1 MAEPGPAV
9 AGADAG
15 AAPASSAAAAASV
28 AAAASAAASAASA
41 ASAAAAFP
49 GGSCLPGVRRF
60 ARLANGLTVCVVENH
75 QAPVVTTALS
85 FRAGTRDEPP
95 GHGGVA
101 HFLEHMMFK
110 GSARFGPGEIDRRT
124 QALGGSNNAFTSH
137 DSTTYYFSFAA
148 DRWTE
153 ALAIEADRI
162 AALTLDPR
170 QVASE
175 RQVIREEIAMYES
188 EPWDALEVA
197 VQARLFRGHP
207 YGRPVLGTRGELRAT
222 GREDLA
228 SFQRRF
234 YRPDNAVLVVAGQT
248 AEEAVLAQ
256 VERFMGGLEPGAE
269 RRRGTSPE
277 GRPPAPAPPAG
288 SPQRMARLRRYKGE
302 VARLLLALPAPPG
315 DHPDHAVLRLL
326 VALLGSGR
334 TSRLYRAL
342 VDEGQLCSWLQT
354 DLTEGVDASHLT
366 VAAEVVPGVEPAR
379 VERELLGLLADLV
392 SDRPGVEEVERAR
405 QVAVADWVL
414 HHERVEQQA
423 LSLALALALFD
434 AEHLD
439 VQMRRLLAASPE
451 ALHEAAGRYLRPEL
465 GSVLGWS
472 LPRA

>member
-1 MAEPGPAV
+1 VSRAPDLNLA
-9 AGADAG
+9 AAG
-15 AAPASSAAAAASV
+15 AAARGAGSSASSSFGASSPSAGSPGFEVSAAAAA
-28 AAAASAAASAASA
+28 
-41 ASAAAAFP
+41 AAAAFP

-60 ARLANGLTVCVVENH
+60 ARLANGLTVCVAENH
-75 QAPVVTTALS
+75 QAPLVTTALS

-137 DSTTYYFSFAA
+137 DSTTYFFNFAA
-148 DRWTE
+148 DRWPE

-175 RQVIREEIAMYES
+175 RQVILEEIAMYDS

-207 YGRPVLGTRGELRAT
+207 YGRPVLGTRGELRRS
-222 GREDLA
+222 GREELA

-234 YRPDNAVLVVAGQT
+234 YRPDNAVLVVAGET
-248 AEEAVLAQ
+248 TEDAVLSQ
-256 VERFMGGLEPGAE
+256 VERFLGDLPPGAE
-269 RRRGTSPE
+269 RRAGAS
-277 GRPPAPAPPAG
+277 PPAVWPKG
-288 SPQRMARLRRYKGE
+288 MARVRRRKGE
-302 VARLLLALPAPPG
+302 VARLLLALPAPAG
-315 DHPDHAVLRLL
+315 DQPDHAVLRLL
-326 VALLGSGR
+326 VSLLGSGR

-342 VDEGQLCSWLQT
+342 VDEGQLCSWIHT
-354 DLTEGVDASHLT
+354 DLTEGLDASHLT
-366 VAAEVVPGVEPAR
+366 IAAEVVPGVEPAR
-379 VERELLGLLADLV
+379 VEGELLGLLAELA
-392 SDRPGVEEVERAR
+392 SAPPGAEEVERAR
-405 QVAVADWVL
+405 QVALADWVL

-423 LSLALALALFD
+423 LSLAVALALFD

-451 ALHEAAGRYLRPEL
+451 ALHEAAGRYLRPER